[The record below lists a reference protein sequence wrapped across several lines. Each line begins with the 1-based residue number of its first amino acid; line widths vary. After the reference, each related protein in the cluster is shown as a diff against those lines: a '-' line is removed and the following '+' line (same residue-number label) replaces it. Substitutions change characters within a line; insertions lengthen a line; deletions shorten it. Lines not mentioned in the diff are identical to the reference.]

1 MIEILGYTF
10 ISVVALGV
18 LFIFFKMLAI
28 AIHALANHD
37 D

>member
-1 MIEILGYTF
+1 MMETLGYIF
-10 ISVVALGV
+10 ISVIAIGV

-28 AIHALANHD
+28 AIHALANND